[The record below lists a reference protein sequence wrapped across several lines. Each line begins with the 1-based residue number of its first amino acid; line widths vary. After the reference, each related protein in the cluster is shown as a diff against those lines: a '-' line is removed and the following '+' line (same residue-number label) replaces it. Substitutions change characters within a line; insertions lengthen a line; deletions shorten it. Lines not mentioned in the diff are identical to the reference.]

1 MNSIIHQQSQLIA
14 QNMDVYFYEAF
25 EEETDALKSL
35 LGNQLSYDLTDKT
48 IQEAGHLNPPARLI
62 SIRTQSIVP
71 PGWASKLDG
80 ILSRSTG
87 YDHLKRYLE
96 GIHIQLPCGYLE
108 EYATRA
114 VAEHAILLM
123 MALMRRLPQ
132 QMTQFQHF
140 DRDGLTGGECSDK
153 NLLVVGVGRIG
164 SEIVKIGTAL
174 GMNVRGVDIV
184 HHNNEVHYNGKE
196 EGIAWAD
203 VIICAMNLTN
213 ENRGYFSY
221 NLLKQAKQGIL
232 FINVARGEHAP
243 LSDLLKLVQEHHLCG
258 LGLDVFEDEPNV
270 AVALR
275 SGHMKTSSEAQIVT
289 ALLQHPNILFTPHN
303 AFNTIEAV
311 QRKSQFTVDEV
322 LYFLKNK
329 NFRCAVR

>member
-1 MNSIIHQQSQLIA
+1 
-14 QNMDVYFYEAF
+14 MDIYFYEAF
-25 EEETDALKSL
+25 EEEAHTLKSL
-35 LGNQLSYDLTDKT
+35 LGNKLSYDLTDKT
-48 IQEAGHLNPPARLI
+48 IQETEHINPPARLI
-62 SIRTQSIVP
+62 SIRTQSIIP
-71 PGWASKLDG
+71 MEWANKLDG

-87 YDHLKRYLE
+87 YDHLKKYLKT
-96 GIHIQLPCGYLE
+96 IHTQLPCGYLE
-108 EYATRA
+108 EYSTRA

-140 DRDGLTGGECSDK
+140 DRDGITGSECAGK

-164 SEIVKIGTAL
+164 NEIVKIGTSL
-174 GMNVRGVDIV
+174 RTNVRGVDIIQR
-184 HHNNEVHYNGKE
+184 NNEVHYCGKE

-203 VIICAMNLTN
+203 IIICSMNLTN
-213 ENRGYFSY
+213 ENCSYFSY
-221 NLLKQAKQGIL
+221 DILKRAKQGVL
-232 FINVARGEHAP
+232 FINIARGEHAP
-243 LSDLLKLVQEHHLCG
+243 LSILLKLVQEHHLGG

-275 SGHMKTSSEAQIVT
+275 SGHMNTSAEAQILA
-289 ALLQHPNILFTPHN
+289 ALLKHPNVLFTPHN

-311 QRKSQFTVDEV
+311 QRKSQFSVDEV

-329 NFRCAVR
+329 NFRYRVR

>member
-1 MNSIIHQQSQLIA
+1 
-14 QNMDVYFYEAF
+14 MDVYFYEAF
-25 EEETDALKSL
+25 EEEADALKSL

-48 IQEAGHLNPPARLI
+48 IQEAGHGTPPARLI

-71 PGWASKLDG
+71 RKWANKLDG

-87 YDHLKRYLE
+87 YDHLKKYLE
-96 GIHIQLPCGYLE
+96 IIHTQIPCGHLE

-114 VAEHAILLM
+114 VAEHAMLLM

-140 DRDGLTGGECSDK
+140 DRDGLTGVECAGK

-184 HHNNEVHYNGKE
+184 QRNNEVHYSGKE

-203 VIICAMNLTN
+203 IIICAMNLTN
-213 ENRGYFSY
+213 ENRSYFSY
-221 NLLKQAKQGIL
+221 DLLKQARQDVL
-232 FINVARGEHAP
+232 FINIARGEHAP
-243 LSDLLKLVQEHHLCG
+243 LSDLLRLVQEHHFGG

-275 SGHMKTSSEAQIVT
+275 SGHKKTSPEAQALR
-289 ALLQHPNILFTPHN
+289 ALLQHPNVLFTPHN

-311 QRKSQFTVDEV
+311 RRKSQFSIDEV

-329 NFRCAVR
+329 NFRNRVG

>member
-1 MNSIIHQQSQLIA
+1 
-14 QNMDVYFYEAF
+14 MDVYFYEAF
-25 EEETDALKSL
+25 EEEAISLKSL
-35 LGNQLSYDLTDKT
+35 LGNQVSYDMTEKT
-48 IQEAGHLNPPARLI
+48 IQETGHVIPPARLI

-71 PGWASKLDG
+71 LDWENKLDG

-87 YDHLKRYLE
+87 YDHLKKYV
-96 GIHIQLPCGYLE
+96 GTIHTQLPCGYLE

-132 QMTQFQHF
+132 QIRQFPHF
-140 DRDGLTGGECSDK
+140 DRDGLTGGECAGK

-164 SEIVKIGTAL
+164 SEIVKIGSAL

-184 HHNNEVHYNGKE
+184 QQNTEVHYSGRE

-203 VIICAMNLTN
+203 IIVSAMNLTN

-221 NLLKQAKQGIL
+221 DILKRSKQGIL
-232 FINVARGEHAP
+232 FINIARGEQAP
-243 LSDLLKLVQEHHLCG
+243 LTGLLKLMQEHHIGG
-258 LGLDVFEDEPNV
+258 LGLDVFEDEP
-270 AVALR
+270 AAAAALR
-275 SGHMKTSSEAQIVT
+275 SGNNHNSLEAQTIA
-289 ALLQHPNILFTPHN
+289 ALLLYPNVLFTPHN

-311 QRKSQFTVDEV
+311 QRKSQFSVNEI
-322 LYFLKNK
+322 LYFLKSK
-329 NFRCAVR
+329 NFRNRVR